1 MKLVELFC
9 GAGGMS
15 LGFKRAG
22 FAIIRGYDYWQ
33 PALDIHEANLG
44 SLLRK
49 VTGYKKARQANLGR
63 FDGKSPELGD
73 ILTIIPEILEL
84 APDIIIGGP
93 PCQPWSSA
101 GQRKGEEDERAK
113 LTDAFAYVVALVK
126 PRYFVMENV
135 QGLRRYGIFNRI
147 TTILRNAGY
156 GLTEKVLD
164 ASYYGVGQSRK
175 RLILAGCLGEADDWL
190 LDHLEAAKTLK
201 QMTVADVLGPEFG
214 RVYFRRGHNEGERRS
229 LWTSA
234 EPAPSITSTFR
245 RNTGIAG
252 YALREAEI
260 RVLDTLDETEFQ
272 ETCRLFWL
280 MPGGMGSAGTRRTD
294 EPAPTI
300 SHGVRERP
308 GTSYRPKPNDVIDL
322 DKLPI
327 PTFEQLALIGG
338 FPANW
343 DWSPVKSEAAR
354 MQALANAVP
363 PPLAE
368 SIGRCIMAH
377 SKGERP
383 AVTNMKVPKPFAT
396 WLRRNKPIDE
406 DRRDQIISDFKAVQK
421 LAGQRKFVDVN
432 AALAFLET
440 IPEFRVLGTTRKS
453 NLRGAL
459 RLYAEC
465 VADLNR

>member
-22 FAIIRGYDYWQ
+22 FTILRGYDYWQ

-49 VTGYKKARQANLGR
+49 VNGYKKTRQANLGR
-63 FDGKSPELGD
+63 FDGEAPELGD

-84 APDIIIGGP
+84 APDIIVGGP

-113 LTDAFAYVVALVK
+113 LTDAFAYIVALVK
-126 PRYFVMENV
+126 PKYFVMENV
-135 QGLRRYGIFNRI
+135 QGLQRYAIFKRI
-147 TTILRNAGY
+147 TAILRNAGY
-156 GLTEKVLD
+156 GLTEQVLD
-164 ASYYGVGQSRK
+164 ASQYGVAQKRK
-175 RLILAGCLGEADDWL
+175 RLILAGCLGEADGWL
-190 LDHLEAAKTLK
+190 LDHLDAAKSPK
-201 QMTVADVLGPEFG
+201 QMTVADVLGPDFG
-214 RVYFRRGHNEGERRS
+214 RIYFRRGHNEGERRS
-229 LWTSA
+229 LWSSA

-245 RNTGIAG
+245 RSAGDAG
-252 YALREAEI
+252 YALREADI
-260 RVLDTLDETEFQ
+260 RVLDTLNEAELQ

-280 MPGGMGSAGTRRTD
+280 MPGGMSSAGTRRTD
-294 EPAPTI
+294 QPAPTI

-308 GTSYRPKPNDVIDL
+308 GASYRPKESDVIEL

-338 FPANW
+338 FPASW
-343 DWSPVKSEAAR
+343 DWSPVKSESAR

-363 PPLAE
+363 PPLAA
-368 SIGRCIMAH
+368 SVGRCIMAH

-383 AVTNMKVPKPFAT
+383 AVIDMTVPKPFVT
-396 WLRRNKPIDE
+396 WLRRNKPMDQG
-406 DRRDQIISDFKAVQK
+406 RRKQILSEFKAVQQ
-421 LAGQRKFVDVN
+421 LVGQRKFADVD
-432 AALAFLET
+432 AALSFLET
-440 IPEFRVLGTTRKS
+440 VPEFKALGTTRKS
-453 NLRGAL
+453 NLRSAL

-465 VADLNR
+465 DADLNR

>member
-1 MKLVELFC
+1 MRLVELFC

-22 FAIIRGYDYWQ
+22 FAILRGYDYWQ

-49 VTGYKKARQANLGR
+49 VNGYKKARQANLGR
-63 FDGKSPELGD
+63 FDGESPELGD

-84 APDIIIGGP
+84 APDIIVGGP

-113 LTDAFAYVVALVK
+113 LTDAFAYIVALVK

-147 TTILRNAGY
+147 TAILRNAGY

-175 RLILAGCLGEADDWL
+175 RLILAGCLGEADGWL
-190 LDHLEAAKTLK
+190 LDHLDSERSPK
-201 QMTVADVLGPEFG
+201 QMTVADVLGPDFG

-229 LWTSA
+229 LWSSA

-245 RNTGIAG
+245 RSAGDAG
-252 YALREAEI
+252 YALREADI
-260 RVLDTLDETEFQ
+260 GVLETLSEAELQ

-280 MPGGMGSAGTRRTD
+280 MPGGMSSAGTRRVD
-294 EPAPTI
+294 QPAPTI

-308 GTSYRPKPNDVIDL
+308 GASYRPKANDVIDL

-327 PTFEQLALIGG
+327 PTFEQLSLIGG
-338 FPANW
+338 FPSKW
-343 DWSPVKSEAAR
+343 DWSPGKSESAK

-368 SIGRCIMAH
+368 AIGRCIVAH

-383 AVTNMKVPKPFAT
+383 AVIDMKVPRPFVT
-396 WLRRNKPIDE
+396 WLRRNKPMDE
-406 DRRDQIISDFKAVQK
+406 GRRQQVLSEFKAVQQ
-421 LAGQRKFVDVN
+421 LVGQRTFPDVN

-440 IPEFRVLGTTRKS
+440 VPEFKGLGTTRKS

-465 VADLNR
+465 DADPNR